1 MLVPKNAE
9 VKLKEWQKLKEDEN
23 YKIVELYTET
33 KAWQTSSYDVEYKLK
48 NKSCKPYSY
57 KFFKQPWIRD
67 FQILF
72 NVFGK
77 QSNYND
83 IESDFI
89 YKD

>member
-23 YKIVELYTET
+23 YKIIELYTET
-33 KAWQTSSYDVEYKLK
+33 KAWQT
-48 NKSCKPYSY
+48 NSY